1 MGDFRARLTY
11 LSTRRQGPFAWLDNY
26 LGRTGPALSSRPQ
39 DRSYATK
46 SVQPP
51 RQRVLSSLHFIT
63 GNFWRFEFAAI
74 DHGVGK
80 PGISPIDL
88 VRVSQ
93 YGSTIFRSGHGTPL
107 GVSRLRSEQ
116 LKGSTVIA
124 ARRNVRFRGSSIPP
138 VRAGVPTPKC
148 SKCNSGRKRQRLRA
162 SSAVARQCPRWVI
175 SALLRVKR
183 TPRRQMTMSVLRQCF
198 EAASANGGA

>member
-1 MGDFRARLTY
+1 MNRGTGSSRSDWVTFALVLTY

-80 PGISPIDL
+80 PDISPIDL
-88 VRVSQ
+88 VRVSLIRQ
-93 YGSTIFRSGHGTPL
+93 YHFPFWTWHT
-107 GVSRLRSEQ
+107 SR
-116 LKGSTVIA
+116 
-124 ARRNVRFRGSSIPP
+124 RFQIK
-138 VRAGVPTPKC
+138 VRAAQRFH
-148 SKCNSGRKRQRLRA
+148 CNSGPQECPLSGVKHPTRPCGCPDAQVLEMQFWTQTATA
-162 SSAVARQCPRWVI
+162 SSIIGCSPPV
-175 SALLRVKR
+175 SAL
-183 TPRRQMTMSVLRQCF
+183 
-198 EAASANGGA
+198 GH